1 MVEYCERVAHGEST
15 RLICTDAHMPN
26 ASTIYAWLAED
37 DHFSEQYAHAT
48 ELRGWNFGE
57 RVTDL
62 AEKLLEDKDL
72 DPNRVRVAVDA
83 LKWAAARLA
92 PKRYGDRIEAHVS
105 GELTATLV
113 PIMPRSKD

>member
-1 MVEYCERVAHGEST
+1 MT
-15 RLICTDAHMPN
+15 R
-26 ASTIYAWLAED
+26 
-37 DHFSEQYAHAT
+37 HFSEQYAHAT